1 MHGTYGAVHF
11 IFLFIILFFRYIIRL
26 MFKKI
31 FEFFPTPRFLKFSYV
46 GLDIGRE
53 SLHFAELQS
62 TGESFK
68 LGRYGKRAFEPNE
81 SVLSNESLKN
91 VLKEIKR
98 TEGITYVKMSL
109 PEEETYLFTMEVT
122 GDTSQEIRNNI
133 EFHLEEN
140 VPIQD
145 TEALFDYYILPK
157 KDIKIAVVSVVSRDV
172 INKYN
177 SILEECGMVAV
188 SYMVESGALSRS
200 IVERNYVGSHL
211 LVYLSREKTMLG
223 VVEYGF
229 VQFSS
234 TTSFGG
240 AQLTSAIQKQ
250 FGVDIEE
257 ARKIKYKEG
266 LFKTTGDGESFA
278 TGLASTISVLRDE
291 ILRVSAYW
299 IKQTNGGGSPVQKII
314 LCGKDAAIPGFADYL
329 SSSLKMPVEISNV
342 WTNIDYYKDTVPE
355 ISFEDSL
362 SYATA
367 LGLVLPTEV

>member
-1 MHGTYGAVHF
+1 MSVLKFSG
-11 IFLFIILFFRYIIRL
+11 ILITMI
-26 MFKKI
+26 KKI

-53 SLHFAELQS
+53 SLHFAELIS

-68 LGRYGKRAFEPNE
+68 LGRYGRRAFEPGDNI
-81 SVLSNESLKN
+81 LTNESLKKT
-91 VLKEIKR
+91 LKEIKK
-98 TEGITYVKMSL
+98 TDGITYVKVAL
-109 PEEETYLFTMEVT
+109 PEEETYLFTMEVA
-122 GDTSQEIRNNI
+122 GDTPQEIRNNI

-145 TEALFDYYILPK
+145 ADALFDYYILPK

-177 SILEECGMVAV
+177 SVLEECGMTAV
-188 SYMVESGALSRS
+188 SFMVESGALSRS
-200 IVERNYVGSHL
+200 IVKKNYVGSHL

-266 LFKTTGDGESFA
+266 LFKTSGDESFA
-278 TGLASTISVLRDE
+278 TGLATTISVLRDE
-291 ILRVSAYW
+291 IQRVSAYW
-299 IKQTNGGGSPVQKII
+299 LKQTNGGGSPVEKII

-329 SSSLKMPVEISNV
+329 SSSLKMPVKVSNV
-342 WTNIDYYKDTVPE
+342 WANIDYYKNLVPE

-367 LGLVLPTEV
+367 LGLVLPTND

>member
-1 MHGTYGAVHF
+1 M
-11 IFLFIILFFRYIIRL
+11 I
-26 MFKKI
+26 KKI

-53 SLHFAELQS
+53 SLHYTELVS

-68 LGRYGKRAFEPNE
+68 LGRYGRRAFEANE
-81 SVLSNESLKN
+81 NILLNESLKN
-91 VLKEIKR
+91 TLKEIKK
-98 TEGITYVKMSL
+98 TDGITYVKVSL
-109 PEEETYLFTMEVT
+109 PEEQTYLFTMEVT
-122 GDTSQEIRNNI
+122 GDTPQEIRNNI

-145 TEALFDYYILPK
+145 ADALFDYYILPK
-157 KDIKIAVVSVVSRDV
+157 KDIKIAVVSVVPRDV

-177 SILEECGMVAV
+177 SILEECGMTAV
-188 SYMVESGALSRS
+188 SFMVESGALSRS
-200 IVERNYVGSHL
+200 IVKKNYVGTHL

-240 AQLTSAIQKQ
+240 AQLTNAIQKQ

-266 LFKTTGDGESFA
+266 LFKTSGDGESFSS
-278 TGLASTISVLRDE
+278 GLASTISVLRDE
-291 ILRVSAYW
+291 IMRVSAYW
-299 IKQTNGGGSPVQKII
+299 LKQTEGGGSPVEKII
-314 LCGKDAAIPGFADYL
+314 LCGKDAAIPGFGDYL

-342 WTNIDYYKDTVPE
+342 WVNIPYYNEVVPE

-362 SYATA
+362 AYATS
-367 LGLVLPTEV
+367 LGLVLSTSI